1 MSPTVLLRACRA
13 GSRRKVTRRP
23 AQRRPAGVLLPCLL
37 SAGALVSPQGA
48 IARQAAPTVP
58 APAAA
63 ATPPAPV
70 TPGTG
75 PGSPASPQA
84 PGTPPDIPPQPSE
97 TVIRITAPPLLSPI
111 PKSSGSQTI
120 IGAPQILHADP
131 GLTLPDVIARSVPG
145 ASINPNND
153 LRIRGADNQFS
164 TYLDGVPVPQSI
176 TGSITDTFD
185 PKDILSLR
193 VYAGGF
199 PAEYGGQLSGVFD
212 IKTKSG
218 QGRPSGS
225 IAQSGAS
232 FNSFDTY
239 GAVGGGE
246 GAVGY
251 FASASRRQTG
261 FFLNP
266 TTQDVRSDHGHEDH
280 GFLKLD
286 YNAGAADRV
295 SLQLGANGSNF
306 QTPSTADT
314 QQETGN
320 VANLVWAHTQGRAT
334 SRLALYTR
342 RSSLRYNGSSS
353 DPDLRDGLLDTHQ
366 DQHTTYVGVRGDGK
380 RSLSPT
386 HLAGLGFDVSRA
398 TSDQNFLINLPATG
412 DGPGGSL
419 SDSSSPHS
427 WNVGLYVQDDW
438 TPGRFAIN
446 YGVRFDQNSQDVTT
460 HQVSPRLNIR
470 YRLTE
475 HDTLHAYYDRLF
487 QPIPVEDAAHLVGDT
502 NVGDNGTLD
511 ALRPE
516 RDDLYEIGY
525 DHAVPGF
532 SAGVAAYYKVGKDVR
547 DDDEVG
553 DTNILLPVNDA
564 KAYFRGIEFTVARS
578 FSRSLQGYANLAL
591 SWNKNAGPV
600 TGGLNEGGF
609 PTAYF
614 SDDHDQ
620 TYTST
625 FGLSYNRHRT
635 FADLVGEYGSGQPY
649 GEIDDA
655 NGSATAVNFL
665 RVPPHLTLNLDAGVR
680 VGRGT
685 SVSVFADNVLN
696 HGYVIKQTTGLSD
709 AQWAR
714 GRLIGLRLG
723 QDF

>member
-1 MSPTVLLRACRA
+1 M
-13 GSRRKVTRRP
+13 
-23 AQRRPAGVLLPCLL
+23 
-37 SAGALVSPQGA
+37 
-48 IARQAAPTVP
+48 
-58 APAAA
+58 
-63 ATPPAPV
+63 
-70 TPGTG
+70 
-75 PGSPASPQA
+75 
-84 PGTPPDIPPQPSE
+84 
-97 TVIRITAPPLLSPI
+97 
-111 PKSSGSQTI
+111 

-131 GLTLPDVIARSVPG
+131 DLSLPDIIARSVPG
-145 ASINPNND
+145 ASINPDND

-193 VYAGGF
+193 VYTGGF

-218 QGRPSGS
+218 QGHPSGS

-239 GAVGGGE
+239 GAAGGGE
-246 GAVGY
+246 GAFGY
-251 FASASRRQTG
+251 FVSASRRQTD

-266 TTQDVRSDHGHEDH
+266 TTQDVHNDHGHEDH

-306 QTPSTADT
+306 QTPNTSDT

-342 RSSLRYNGSSS
+342 RSSLRYIGSPD
-353 DPDLRDGLLDTHQ
+353 DPDLEDGLLDTHQ

-380 RSLSPT
+380 LSVGSA

-419 SDSSSPHS
+419 SDGSSPHS

-438 TPGRFAIN
+438 TPGRFAVN

-460 HQVSPRLNIR
+460 HQFSPRLNVR

-475 HDTLHAYYDRLF
+475 RDTLHAYYDRLF
-487 QPIPVEDAAHLVGDT
+487 QPIPVEDAAHLVGNT
-502 NVGDNGTLD
+502 AVNDNGTLD
-511 ALRPE
+511 TLRPE
-516 RDDLYEIGY
+516 RDDLYEVGY
-525 DHAVPGF
+525 DHSVPGF
-532 SAGVAAYYKVGKDVR
+532 SAGIAAYYKVGKDVR
-547 DDDEVG
+547 DDDQIG
-553 DTNILLPVNDA
+553 NTNILLPVNDA
-564 KAYFRGIEFTVARS
+564 KAYFRGIEFTVTRS
-578 FSRSLQGYANLAL
+578 LSRSLQGYANLAL
-591 SWNKNAGPV
+591 AWNKNAGPV

-614 SDDHDQ
+614 YDDHDQ
-620 TYTST
+620 TRTST
-625 FGLSYNRHRT
+625 FGLSYNQRRT

-649 GEIDDA
+649 GQVEGAD
-655 NGSATAVNFL
+655 GSATAVNYL

-685 SVSVFADNVLN
+685 SVSLFADNVLN
-696 HGYVIKQTTGLSD
+696 HGYVIKQATSLSD